1 MRRFSAYL
9 ALAVV
14 WAAVLNPFFATAE
27 VSTVHACCLRSGMH
41 HCQKYS
47 GEAGFHTP
55 RAKCPYSAPIP
66 IGRFTGLETEQFIL
80 STPLIAGFVALTR
93 LDRRDTSASYDR
105 SARGPPLSLL

>member
-14 WAAVLNPFFATAE
+14 WASALSPFLATAK

-47 GEAGFHTP
+47 GETGFHAP
-55 RAKCPYSAPIP
+55 QAKCPYSAPIP
-66 IGRFTGLETEQFIL
+66 IARFTALESEQFIL
-80 STPLIAGFVALTR
+80 STPLIAGFVAPTR
-93 LDRRDTSASYDR
+93 LDRRYTSAFYDR